1 MTLRDDYLVFA
12 ERDAAPTS
20 PRSADWAR
28 GVADEPD
35 LLASLELLPH
45 NKQHPTLPLAALR
58 ALGAPNDSWSV
69 VSPWAHEHWD
79 DVLEIVRTRWTQ
91 TNEAARCATLLLAL
105 SRIPGPVA
113 LLEVGASAGLCL
125 YPDRY
130 SYAYTGD
137 AEAQLTAA
145 RADDDTPV
153 LSCALTGLTP
163 PTQLPEVVWRA
174 GIDRN
179 PLHVASD
186 DDMRWLD
193 SLVWPE
199 HEDRRRRLYQAARV
213 AASDPPRLFAG
224 DVNDRLDDAID
235 AAPAGATVVVFHT
248 AVMIYLEQAD
258 RDRFRT
264 RVRERDVRW
273 ISVEGT
279 YVWSD
284 LAAGLP
290 AREHETGDF
299 ILALDGEPLA
309 LASPHGRYARA
320 L

>member
-1 MTLRDDYLVFA
+1 MTLRDEFLVFA

-20 PRSADWAR
+20 PRSAEWAR
-28 GVADEPD
+28 GVADDPE
-35 LLASLELLPH
+35 LLATIQQLPR

-58 ALGAPNDSWSV
+58 AAGAPNDTWDAV
-69 VSPWAHEHWD
+69 RPWAHEHWSE
-79 DVLEIVRTRWTQ
+79 VLEIVRARWTQ

-105 SRIPGPVA
+105 DRIPGPVA
-113 LLEVGASAGLCL
+113 LLEVGTSAGLCL

-130 SYAYTGD
+130 AYAFTGD
-137 AEAQLTAA
+137 TEVRLTPPM
-145 RADDDTPV
+145 ADADTPLLTSV
-153 LSCALTGLTP
+153 LTGLTP
-163 PTQLPEVVWRA
+163 PATLPEVVWRA

-179 PLHVASD
+179 PLDVASD

-199 HEDRRRRLYQAARV
+199 HEDRRRRLHQAARV
-213 AASDPPRLFAG
+213 AASDPPHLFAG
-224 DVNDRLDDAID
+224 DINDRLDDAID

-248 AVMIYLEQAD
+248 AVMLYLEQTD

-264 RVRERDVRW
+264 RLGERDVRW

-279 YVWSD
+279 YVWPD
-284 LAAGLP
+284 LAAPLS
-290 AREHETGDF
+290 AAEHDTGDF